1 MKYVIKNILMI
12 NIIINCIY
20 SVASGL
26 LIYLTLIIIKQNWAN
41 TIHYLITF
49 LLLPPITFVI
59 TNVISNNLALS
70 LGMIGA
76 LSIVRFRSPVKN
88 PLELVIF
95 FALITIGISFGV
107 NVKWGLMLIAIIE
120 GILILCRLIEL
131 FEKKFKFFNLFKY
144 TFSTNDGVLKNV
156 IEIESSTKIDYME
169 NNPNLV
175 YSSFNIKD
183 NYIYKIAL
191 NDRSQINLIKEKISF
206 ENNIINVEI
215 RYGN

>member
-1 MKYVIKNILMI
+1 MI
-12 NIIINCIY
+12 NILFNCIY

-107 NVKWGLMLIAIIE
+107 NVKWGLMLIAMIE
-120 GILILCRLIEL
+120 GILILSRLIEL

-144 TFSTNDGVLKNV
+144 TFSTNDGVLKNL
-156 IEIESSTKIDYME
+156 IEIESSTKIDFME

-175 YSSFNIKD
+175 YSSFNNKD

-191 NDRSQINLIKEKISF
+191 NDRSQINLIKEKISL
-206 ENNIINVEI
+206 EKNIINVDV

>member
-1 MKYVIKNILMI
+1 MSNA
-12 NIIINCIY
+12 IISSFL
-20 SVASGL
+20 SVASGF

-95 FALITIGISFGV
+95 FSLITLGISFGV
-107 NVKWGLMLIAIIE
+107 DKKFGLLLLVIIE
-120 GILILCRLIEL
+120 AVLILSRLTEL
-131 FEKKFKFFNLFKY
+131 FEKKFRFFNLFKY
-144 TFSTNDGVLKNV
+144 TFSTNDGVLKNL
-156 IEIESSTKIDYME
+156 IEIESSIKIDYLE
-169 NNPNLV
+169 SSPNLV
-175 YSSFNIKD
+175 YSSNNNKD
-183 NYIYKIAL
+183 NYNYKIAL
-191 NDRSQINLIKEKISF
+191 KDRSQIDLIREKILL
-206 ENNIINVEI
+206 EKNIINIEV
-215 RYGN
+215 RYGD

>member
-1 MKYVIKNILMI
+1 MI
-12 NIIINCIY
+12 NILFNCIY

-107 NVKWGLMLIAIIE
+107 NVKWGLMLIAMIE

-144 TFSTNDGVLKNV
+144 TFSTNDGVLKNL
-156 IEIESSTKIDYME
+156 IEIESSTKIDFME

-175 YSSFNIKD
+175 YSSFNNKD

-191 NDRSQINLIKEKISF
+191 NDRSQINLIKEKISL
-206 ENNIINVEI
+206 EKNIINVDV

>member
-1 MKYVIKNILMI
+1 MSNILI
-12 NIIINCIY
+12 NALY
-20 SVASGL
+20 SVISGL
-26 LIYLTLIIIKQNWAN
+26 TIYLTLIAIRQNWVN

-95 FALITIGISFGV
+95 FSLITIGISFGV
-107 NVKWGLMLIAIIE
+107 DAKWGLLLLGIIVV
-120 GILILCRLIEL
+120 ILIFSKFAEL

-144 TFSTNDGVLKNV
+144 TFSTNDGVLKNL
-156 IEIESSTKIDYME
+156 IEIESSAKIDYLD
-169 NNPNLV
+169 NDPNLV
-175 YSSFNIKD
+175 YTSNNNKD
-183 NYIYKIAL
+183 NYNYKIAL
-191 NDRSQINLIKEKISF
+191 KYRNEIDLIKEKILQ
-206 ENNIINVEI
+206 EKNIINVEV
-215 RYGN
+215 RYGD

>member
-1 MKYVIKNILMI
+1 MI
-12 NIIINCIY
+12 NILFNCLY

-26 LIYLTLIIIKQNWAN
+26 LIYLTLIMIKQNWAN

-107 NVKWGLMLIAIIE
+107 SLKWGLLLIVIIE
-120 GILILCRLIEL
+120 GVLILSRLVEL

-144 TFSTNDGVLKNV
+144 TFSTNDGVLKNL
-156 IEIESSTKIDYME
+156 IEIESSVKMDYLE
-169 NNPNLV
+169 SNPNLV
-175 YSSFNIKD
+175 YSSCNNKD

-191 NDRSQINLIKEKISF
+191 KDRSQINLIKEKILL
-206 ENNIINVEI
+206 EKNIINVDV
-215 RYGN
+215 RYGD

>member
-1 MKYVIKNILMI
+1 MI
-12 NIIINCIY
+12 NIITNCIY

>member
-1 MKYVIKNILMI
+1 MI
-12 NIIINCIY
+12 DTLIINTFISCFF

-26 LIYLTLIIIKQNWAN
+26 LIYLTLIIIKQNWVN

-107 NVKWGLMLIAIIE
+107 STKWGLLLIVMIE
-120 GILILCRLIEL
+120 GILISSRLAEL
-131 FEKKFKFFNLFKY
+131 LEKKFKFFNLFKY
-144 TFSTNDGVLKNV
+144 TFSTNDGVLKNL
-156 IEIESSTKIDYME
+156 IEIESSAKIDYIE
-169 NNPNLV
+169 NNPNLI
-175 YSSFNIKD
+175 YSSFNNKN
-183 NYIYKIAL
+183 NYTYKIAL
-191 NDRSQINLIKEKISF
+191 NDRKHIDLIKEKLSL
-206 ENNIINVEI
+206 ERNIINIDI

>member
-1 MKYVIKNILMI
+1 MLQILI
-12 NIIINCIY
+12 SCLF

-26 LIYLTLIIIKQNWAN
+26 LIYLTLIIIKQNWVN
-41 TIHYLITF
+41 TFHYLITF

-107 NVKWGLMLIAIIE
+107 SSKWGLLLILIIE
-120 GILILCRLIEL
+120 GVLILSKIVEL
-131 FEKKFKFFNLFKY
+131 LEKKFNFFNLFQY
-144 TFSTNDGVLKNV
+144 TFSTNDGVLKNL
-156 IEIESSTKIDYME
+156 IEIESSIRIDYLE
-169 NNPNLV
+169 NDPNLI
-175 YSSFNIKD
+175 YSSSNNKD
-183 NYIYKIAL
+183 SYKYKISL
-191 NDRSQINLIKEKISF
+191 GDRNQIGLIKEKILL
-206 ENNIINVEI
+206 EKNIINVDI
-215 RYGN
+215 RYGD

>member
-1 MKYVIKNILMI
+1 MI
-12 NIIINCIY
+12 NILFNCIY

-88 PLELVIF
+88 PFELVIF

-107 NVKWGLMLIAIIE
+107 NVKWGLMLIAMIE

-144 TFSTNDGVLKNV
+144 TFSTNDGVLKNL
-156 IEIESSTKIDYME
+156 IEIESSTKIDFME

-175 YSSFNIKD
+175 YSSFNNKD

-191 NDRSQINLIKEKISF
+191 NDRSQINLIKEKISL
-206 ENNIINVEI
+206 EKNIINVDV

>member
-1 MKYVIKNILMI
+1 MSNA
-12 NIIINCIY
+12 IISSFL
-20 SVASGL
+20 SVASGF

-95 FALITIGISFGV
+95 FSLITLGISFGV
-107 NVKWGLMLIAIIE
+107 DKKFGLLLLVIIE
-120 GILILCRLIEL
+120 AVLILSRLTEL
-131 FEKKFKFFNLFKY
+131 FEKKFGFFNLFKY
-144 TFSTNDGVLKNV
+144 TFSTNDGVLKNL
-156 IEIESSTKIDYME
+156 IEIESSIKIDYLE
-169 NNPNLV
+169 SSPNLV
-175 YSSFNIKD
+175 YSSNNNKD
-183 NYIYKIAL
+183 NYNYKIAL
-191 NDRSQINLIKEKISF
+191 KDRSQIDLIRKKILLEK
-206 ENNIINVEI
+206 NIINIEV
-215 RYGN
+215 RYGD